1 MRRRSGWLNS
11 FERTASQEKG
21 AQVGALFVVWRE
33 LWTTARILLYCMRAQ
48 RIRAASRYLDKQK
61 INEFKML
68 LQTFAW
74 HKESGWS
81 APLPAG
87 MDSQATLAVMF
98 GGNPVDACCDLHN
111 QTMTVTLLDE
121 A

>member
-1 MRRRSGWLNS
+1 
-11 FERTASQEKG
+11 
-21 AQVGALFVVWRE
+21 V
-33 LWTTARILLYCMRAQ
+33 TARILLYFVRAQ
-48 RIRAASRYLDKQK
+48 RTRVASRDLNKQK
-61 INEFKML
+61 TNEFKML

-74 HKESGWS
+74 HEESGWS

-87 MDSQATLAVMF
+87 MDSQETLAVMF
-98 GGNPVDACCDLHN
+98 GGNPVDDCGDLHN